1 MPARAVPNSEPT
13 AEIVARAAHWAALL
27 DDADV
32 TRQVREA
39 CERWCSQDPRHR
51 VALDR
56 MRGLAARFDRLDG
69 VERETLTVAA
79 ARRARPGHR
88 SAIAALAMLV
98 LVVAAGGW
106 LTLPPLLAPL
116 FPDHRT
122 DAGQRRNVALADG
135 SELVLDGNSAVDVD
149 QSATVRRITLFQ
161 GQVQATVTPDANRPF
176 TVITADG
183 TATALGTA
191 YIVRKQ
197 AEGTRITVVESRVQV
212 CANAQAAGCLD
223 LAAGQRALI
232 TPTGIQRLSDVDP
245 RAAAGWVRGWLEADD
260 MPVSELLNE
269 LNRQRQRPIRFD
281 PATLAGRRVTGSFP
295 LDDTDR
301 AVQALA
307 AATGLRLNRAA
318 GGDLV
323 LSTGR

>member
-1 MPARAVPNSEPT
+1 MSGSAAPNADPT

-98 LVVAAGGW
+98 LAVAGGW
-106 LTLPPLLAPL
+106 RTLPPVLAPL

-122 DAGQRRNVALADG
+122 DAGQRSNIALADG
-135 SELVLDGNSAVDVD
+135 SELVLDGSSAVDVD
-149 QSATVRRITLFQ
+149 LSATVRRITLFQ
-161 GQVQATVTPDANRPF
+161 GQVQATVTADATRPF
-176 TVITADG
+176 AVTTADG

-197 AEGTRITVVESRVQV
+197 TDGTRVTVVESRVQV

-245 RAAAGWVRGWLEADD
+245 RAATGWVRGWLEADD
-260 MPVSELLNE
+260 MPLTELLSE

-281 PATLAGRRVTGSFP
+281 PASLAGRRVTGSFP

-307 AATGLRLNRAA
+307 AATGLRLHRAA
-318 GGDLV
+318 DGDLV
-323 LSTGR
+323 LSTFR

>member
-1 MPARAVPNSEPT
+1 MSARAVPNSEPT

-32 TRQVREA
+32 TRHVREA
-39 CERWCSQDPRHR
+39 CERWCGQDPRHR

-98 LVVAAGGW
+98 LVVAGGW
-106 LTLPPLLAPL
+106 RTLPPLLAPL

-122 DAGQRRNVALADG
+122 DAGQRRNVVLADG

-149 QSATVRRITLFQ
+149 LSATMRRITLFQ
-161 GQVQATVTPDANRPF
+161 GQVQATVTADATRPF
-176 TVITADG
+176 TVTTADG

-212 CANAQAAGCLD
+212 CANARVAGCLD

-232 TPTGIQRLSDVDP
+232 TPTGIQRLPDVDP

-260 MPVSELLNE
+260 MPLTELLSE

-281 PATLAGRRVTGSFP
+281 PASLAGRRVTGSFP

-307 AATGLRLNRAA
+307 AATGLRLHRAA
-318 GGDLV
+318 DGDLV
-323 LSTGR
+323 VSTGR

>member
-1 MPARAVPNSEPT
+1 MSVRAVPNAEPT

-98 LVVAAGGW
+98 LVVAGGW
-106 LTLPPLLAPL
+106 RTLPPVLAPL
-116 FPDHRT
+116 FPDHQT
-122 DAGQRRNVALADG
+122 DAGQRRNIALADG
-135 SELVLDGNSAVDVD
+135 SELVLDGDSAIDVD
-149 QSATVRRITLFQ
+149 LSATVRRITLFQ
-161 GQVQATVTPDANRPF
+161 GQVQATVTADAARPF
-176 TVITADG
+176 TVTTADG

-191 YIVRKQ
+191 FIVRKQ
-197 AEGTRITVVESRVQV
+197 TDGTRVTVVESRVQV

-245 RAAAGWVRGWLEADD
+245 RAATGWVSGWLEADD
-260 MPVSELLNE
+260 MPLTELLSE

-281 PATLAGRRVTGSFP
+281 PASLAGRRVTGSFP

-307 AATGLRLNRAA
+307 AATGLRLHRAA
-318 GGDLV
+318 DGDLV
-323 LSTGR
+323 LSTFR

>member
-1 MPARAVPNSEPT
+1 MSARAAPNAEPT
-13 AEIVARAAHWAALL
+13 AEIVACAAHWAALL

-56 MRGLAARFDRLDG
+56 MRALAARFDRLDG

-79 ARRARPGHR
+79 ARRVRRGLRP
-88 SAIAALAMLV
+88 AIAALALLFLMV
-98 LVVAAGGW
+98 GGGW

-122 DAGQRRNVALADG
+122 GTGERRNLALADG
-135 SELVLDGNSAVDVD
+135 SELVLDGNSAIAVDL
-149 QSATVRRITLFQ
+149 SSGVRRITLFQ
-161 GQVQATVTPDANRPF
+161 GQVQAVVARDVARPF
-176 TVITADG
+176 TVATTDG

-191 YIVRKQ
+191 FIVRKQ
-197 AEGTRITVVESRVQV
+197 ADGTRVTVVESHVQV
-212 CANAQAAGCLD
+212 CADGQNLD
-223 LAAGQRALI
+223 CRNLSTGQRALI
-232 TPTGIQRLSDVDP
+232 TSKGIQRLSDVDP
-245 RAAAGWVRGWLEADD
+245 RAAAAWARGWLEADD
-260 MPVSELLNE
+260 MPLTDLLAE

-281 PATLAGRRVTGSFP
+281 PVLLAGRRVTGSFP

-307 AATGLRLNRAA
+307 AATGLRLYRAA
-318 GGDLV
+318 DGDLV
-323 LSTGR
+323 LSTVR

>member
-1 MPARAVPNSEPT
+1 MSASAVPNAEPT

-27 DDADV
+27 DDTDV

-39 CERWCSQDPRHR
+39 CERWCGQDPRHR
-51 VALDR
+51 IALDR
-56 MRGLAARFDRLDG
+56 MRGLATRFDRLDG
-69 VERETLTVAA
+69 VEREALTVAA
-79 ARRARPGHR
+79 TRRGRPGHR
-88 SAIAALAMLV
+88 SAIAVLAMLFL
-98 LVVAAGGW
+98 LVGGGW
-106 LTLPPLLAPL
+106 LMALPLMAPL

-149 QSATVRRITLFQ
+149 LSATVRRITLFR
-161 GQVQATVTPDANRPF
+161 GQVQATVTVDATHPF
-176 TVITADG
+176 IVATADG

-197 AEGTRITVVESRVQV
+197 AEGTRVTVVESRVRV
-212 CANAQAAGCLD
+212 CANAQAARCLD
-223 LAAGQRALI
+223 LVAGQRALI

-245 RAAAGWVRGWLEADD
+245 RAATGWVRGWVEADD
-260 MPVSELLNE
+260 MPLTELLSE

-281 PATLAGRRVTGSFP
+281 PASLAGRRVTGSFP

-307 AATGLRLNRAA
+307 AATGLRLNRAPD
-318 GGDLV
+318 GDMV
-323 LSTGR
+323 LSTSR

>member
-1 MPARAVPNSEPT
+1 M
-13 AEIVARAAHWAALL
+13 ARAANWAALL

-32 TRQVREA
+32 NRQVREA

-69 VERETLTVAA
+69 MERETLTVAA
-79 ARRARPGHR
+79 ARRARPDHR

-98 LVVAAGGW
+98 LVVAGGW
-106 LTLPPLLAPL
+106 RLAPLLVPL

-149 QSATVRRITLFQ
+149 LSATVRRITLFQ
-161 GQVQATVTPDANRPF
+161 GQVQATVTADATRPF
-176 TVITADG
+176 TVTTADG

-212 CANAQAAGCLD
+212 CANAQVAGCLD

-232 TPTGIQRLSDVDP
+232 TPTGVQRLSDVDP

-260 MPVSELLNE
+260 MPLPELLSE

-281 PATLAGRRVTGSFP
+281 PASLAGRRVTGSFP

-307 AATGLRLNRAA
+307 AATGLRLYRAPD
-318 GGDLV
+318 GDMV
-323 LSTGR
+323 LSTSR